1 MEFLDVGGVKLAY
14 EQHGGGFPLVWV
26 HEYSGSME
34 SWRPQVQFFARR
46 YRVIT
51 YNARG
56 YPPSDVPTGLDAYS
70 PDQAVEDLRALLQHL
85 DIASAH
91 LAGLSMGGNTVL
103 RFGLAHPEMAR
114 SLTVASAG
122 SGSDNPDRFRAE
134 QAERSAWLEREGQKA
149 LESYPWG
156 PTRTTLRRKDATGW
170 QEFLDQFL
178 RHSAA
183 GLALTSRGVQA
194 RRQPLYAFESELQA
208 LQVPT
213 LILVGD
219 EDEPCLD
226 VGLFLKRNIPRSG
239 LAIFPQ
245 SGHAIN
251 LEEAELFNRT
261 VLDFLT
267 SVEASKWP
275 KQERLR

>member
-1 MEFLDVGGVKLAY
+1 LDFVNVGGVKLAY
-14 EQHGGGFPLVWV
+14 EQHGDGFPLVWV

-34 SWRPQVQFFARR
+34 SWQPQVQYFARR

-56 YPPSDVPTGLDAYS
+56 YPPSDVPATLDAYS
-70 PDQAVEDLRALLQHL
+70 PEQAVEDLSALLRHL
-85 DIASAH
+85 DIESAH

-103 RFGLAHPEMAR
+103 RFGLAHPDRAR
-114 SLTVASAG
+114 SLIVASAG
-122 SGSDNPDRFRAE
+122 SGSEDPERFRKE
-134 QAERSAWLEREGQKA
+134 QAERSSWLEREGQKA
-149 LESYPWG
+149 LASYPWG
-156 PTRTTLRRKDATGW
+156 PTRTTLQRKDGVGW
-170 QEFLDQFL
+170 EEFLDQWF

-194 RRQPLYAFESELQA
+194 KREPLYAFATQLEA
-208 LQVPT
+208 LQIPT

-219 EDEPCLD
+219 EDEPCID
-226 VGLFLKRNIPRSG
+226 VGIFLKRRIPRSG
-239 LAIFPQ
+239 LAMFPQ

-251 LEEAELFNRT
+251 LEEPDLFNRT

-267 SVEASKWP
+267 AVETDHWP